1 MKNIFGTC
9 QVNNRL
15 TVQQFWTRLYLSI
28 LLRFSSV
35 HYLSYLGR
43 ATSCD
48 GSHGN
53 YEHAHKHA
61 HFYRMQWMRWA
72 NHRPFHFASGGQVMA
87 RPLFAMLCLPHPIR
101 RTRLLLPKRWTVILQ
116 IGLHKIIWCK
126 VLQMWQNDI
135 SCRLG
140 QKSKRSGTSHW
151 SSFYEILDFK
161 MTWSWKSTNWHS
173 SETYTSF
180 LGIPFGLFC
189 LWFL

>member
-1 MKNIFGTC
+1 M
-9 QVNNRL
+9 NNRL
-15 TVQQFWTRLYLSI
+15 TVQQFWTRLYLSF

-43 ATSCD
+43 ATRCD

-61 HFYRMQWMRWA
+61 HFYRMQWMRRA

-101 RTRLLLPKRWTVILQ
+101 RTRLLLPKRRTVILQ

-140 QKSKRSGTSHW
+140 QKSKRSGRSHW
-151 SSFYEILDFK
+151 SSFYEIQIDMVLEIYQLIC
-161 MTWSWKSTNWHS
+161 NA
-173 SETYTSF
+173 SEVTFHYTF
-180 LGIPFGLFC
+180 ILGIPFGLFC